1 MFEFAGVFFC
11 PPKNISRFN
20 YLFVSKEKVPYASK
34 LQERKRKDFTTK
46 KRVKMCFVQFFVYCK
61 LRYSGGEIHFE
72 RSMEQKA
79 IGLAILMHIVFL
91 I

>member
-1 MFEFAGVFFC
+1 MHQSC
-11 PPKNISRFN
+11 K
-20 YLFVSKEKVPYASK
+20 KEKEK
-34 LQERKRKDFTTK
+34 ILRQK

-61 LRYSGGEIHFE
+61 LGYSGGEIHFE